1 MKKSY
6 IRVAFIVLSIV
17 LIFFGIYRGETAEI
31 LTKAIMICLQCIG
44 IG

>member
-6 IRVAFIVLSIV
+6 IRIAVLVLSV
-17 LIFFGIYRGETAEI
+17 ALIILGVYRGETAEVI
-31 LTKAIMICLQCIG
+31 KKAIMICLQCIG

>member
-6 IRVAFIVLSIV
+6 IRAALLVVSAA
-17 LIFFGIYRGETAEI
+17 LIILGIYRGETAEI
-31 LTKAIMICLQCIG
+31 LRKAVMICLQCIG